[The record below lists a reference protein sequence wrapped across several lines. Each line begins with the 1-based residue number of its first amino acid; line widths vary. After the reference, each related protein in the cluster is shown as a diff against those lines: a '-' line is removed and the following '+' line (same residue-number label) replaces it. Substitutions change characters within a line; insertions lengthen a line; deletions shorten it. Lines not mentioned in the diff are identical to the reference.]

1 MKRLLMV
8 MATAALMLGIASAQ
22 ETAKAPKGKM
32 SGGDVAQTLINL
44 ENQWTK
50 AAKESNGDAIAPLL
64 ADKWVTIDSDG
75 TMHDK
80 AEAVARAK
88 KAKWETNEI
97 SDLKVMP
104 YGNSAVVTGVWTGK
118 GTDDTGK
125 QVDTRERWADTW
137 VKMPGGKWQCVASAS
152 APMK

>member
-1 MKRLLMV
+1 MKRLFAV
-8 MATAALMLGIASAQ
+8 MAALALMLGVASAQ
-22 ETAKAPKGKM
+22 ETTNAPKGKTK
-32 SGGDVAQTLINL
+32 GGNVTQTLTSL

-50 AAKESNGDAIAPLL
+50 AAKDSDGDAIAPLL
-64 ADKWVTIDSDG
+64 ADQWVTIDSDG
-75 TMHDK
+75 SMHDK

-88 KAKWETNEI
+88 KAKWEVNEI
-97 SDLKVMP
+97 SDLKVMQ

-118 GTDDTGK
+118 GIDGTGK
-125 QVDTRERWADTW
+125 QVDAQERWADTW